1 MTLKSSTRML
11 LFSIFGYPVTHSISP
26 RLHNSVLQALKLDG
40 CYVRKAIT
48 EPEKLLSTF
57 HAMKL
62 TGANVTVPH
71 KEAAYEQCDEV
82 RGIAKEIGAV
92 NTLVREGER
101 VIGYN
106 TDAEGFYEAIKSFGY
121 IRNALILGAGGTAK
135 AIAIILK
142 SHDIETTI
150 LNRSASRLSFFA
162 SRGFTCQTWDTFES
176 KPYDLIINTTS
187 AGLKDEE
194 YPCDKELLKTI
205 FKESKY
211 AFDVIYNKP
220 TPFLELARSC
230 NIRCKDGK
238 EMLLYQG
245 VLAFNLFFSKHYD
258 LKTIETLMRPAFEL

>member
-1 MTLKSSTRML
+1 ML
-11 LFSIFGYPVTHSISP
+11 LFSIFGYPVAHSISP
-26 RLHNSVLQALKLDG
+26 RLHNTVLQALKLDG

-57 HAMKL
+57 HAMRL
-62 TGANVTVPH
+62 AGANVTVPH
-71 KEAAYEQCDEV
+71 KEAAFAQCDEI

-106 TDAEGFYEAIKSFGY
+106 TDAEGFFEAIKSFGY

-135 AIAIILK
+135 AIAVILK
-142 SHDIETTI
+142 ERDIEVTI
-150 LNRSASRLSFFA
+150 LNRSASRLAFFEA
-162 SRGFTCQTWDTFES
+162 KGFTCKTWETFTPL
-176 KPYDLIINTTS
+176 PYDLIINTTS

-194 YPCDKELLKTI
+194 YPCDKELLKNI

-220 TPFLELARSC
+220 TPFLDLARSC
-230 NIRCKDGK
+230 HLTCKDGK

-258 LKTIETLMRPAFEL
+258 FKTIESLMRPVFEL

>member
-1 MTLKSSTRML
+1 ML
-11 LFSIFGYPVTHSISP
+11 LFSIFGYPVAHSISP
-26 RLHNSVLQALKLDG
+26 RLHNTVLKALNLNG
-40 CYVRKAIT
+40 CYIRKAIT

-57 HAMKL
+57 HAMQL
-62 TGANVTVPH
+62 AGANVTVPH
-71 KEAAYEQCDEV
+71 KEVAFTQCDEV

-92 NTLVREGER
+92 NTLVKEGER

-106 TDAEGFYEAIKSFGY
+106 TDAEGFFEAIKSFGY
-121 IRNALILGAGGTAK
+121 IRNALVLGAGGTAK
-135 AIAIILK
+135 AIAVILK
-142 SHDIETTI
+142 EHGIDVTI
-150 LNRSASRLSFFA
+150 LNRSASRLAFFE
-162 SRGFTCQTWDTFES
+162 SKSFTCKTWETFTC

-194 YPCDKELLKTI
+194 YPCDKALLKTI

-230 NIRCKDGK
+230 QLTCKDGK

-245 VLAFNLFFSKHYD
+245 VLAFNLFFSKRYD
-258 LKTIETLMRPAFEL
+258 FKTIESLMRPAFEL

>member
-1 MTLKSSTRML
+1 ML
-11 LFSIFGYPVTHSISP
+11 LFSIFGDPVTHSISP

-40 CYVRKAIT
+40 CYVRKAIK
-48 EPEKLLSTF
+48 EPDALLSTF
-57 HAMKL
+57 HTMKL
-62 TGANVTVPH
+62 AGANVTIPH
-71 KEAAYEQCDEV
+71 KEAAFMQCDEV

-106 TDAEGFYEAIKSFGY
+106 TDAEGFYEAIKSFGR
-121 IRNALILGAGGTAK
+121 IQNALILGAGGTAK
-135 AIAIILK
+135 AITIILK
-142 SHDIETTI
+142 THAIETTI
-150 LNRSASRLSFFA
+150 LNRSAFRLSFFE
-162 SRGFTCQTWDTFES
+162 SKGFTCQTWKTFEP
-176 KPYDLIINTTS
+176 KAYDLIINTTS

-205 FKESKY
+205 FQEAKY

-220 TPFLELARSC
+220 TPFLELARSAHLS
-230 NIRCKDGK
+230 CKDGK

-258 LKTIETLMRPAFEL
+258 LKTIESLMRPAFEL